1 MRSAWPTSHVKIVVP
16 SSSLQ
21 IPIALHASARSRR
34 DQRSSQAR
42 CDTEYCDFFK
52 VAPMSTMADWRRK
65 MRRRLAQQRGGMNY
79 TRHMV
84 AKARKKGK
92 HRDKGVQRRRRG
104 TIGELV

>member
-1 MRSAWPTSHVKIVVP
+1 
-16 SSSLQ
+16 
-21 IPIALHASARSRR
+21 
-34 DQRSSQAR
+34 
-42 CDTEYCDFFK
+42 
-52 VAPMSTMADWRRK
+52 MSTMADWRRK